1 MESKEETVKA
11 VKLYLQEEMKASEV
25 IHQYHR
31 GHRRD
36 FFRIQCCND
45 LYFFETT
52 FYLTGKGA
60 EYIVD
65 LCDDNEVTEQLFS
78 TKDYNVNI
86 LLGTN
91 LLSFI
96 DIGNQRTE
104 YATLDKC
111 LAARRHSRHFS

>member
-11 VKLYLQEEMKASEV
+11 VKLYLQEEMQASEV
-25 IHQYHR
+25 IHQYHAT
-31 GHRRD
+31 HRRD

-78 TKDYNVNI
+78 TKHYNVNI

-91 LLSFI
+91 RLSFVDVI
-96 DIGNQRTE
+96 NQRLE
-104 YATLDKC
+104 FATLKQ
-111 LAARRHSRHFS
+111 LLTIRRTNPYE